1 MYYYKKKVN
10 KLKEAFHVISD
21 PEREFSAKLSGNNN
35 GGGSGTF
42 RGPRSKRRKHSA
54 LNVRKMLPNN
64 ESELESDP
72 KESDDN
78 WVLQKLG
85 RAAVGKRVEVFRP
98 RDRSW

>member
-1 MYYYKKKVN
+1 M
-10 KLKEAFHVISD
+10 FWVISD
-21 PEREFSAKLSGNNN
+21 PERECSAKFSGNNN
-35 GGGSGTF
+35 GGSGTF
-42 RGPRSKRRKHSA
+42 RGPRSKRRKHSV

-64 ESELESDP
+64 ESELESDQ
-72 KESDDN
+72 KDSDGN